1 MGLFNV
7 PAKFKTFFNES
18 LFNSNSYK
26 NYLEPMLESWL
37 PGKSLLFTKARVE
50 QTTLEREDVISLTL
64 SPDKKWKGFVPGQ
77 FIQITIE
84 IKGVLY
90 HRIFSISSSQS
101 EFADNNQIRLSI
113 QKQNLGKV
121 TSYIFED
128 LKVGE
133 YLGITEA
140 MGVFTLQSAKQ
151 KNVVMIAGGVG
162 ITPIL
167 SMLKSTDNT
176 DLSLTLLYYAATDKP
191 HLFQKEL
198 QEISSRKNNF
208 EIHII
213 NSDEEGFFSI
223 NHIQKYCPDYRS
235 NDLFLC
241 GPEAMDRHVRK
252 ILSEN
257 DFDSSKIISESFT
270 AQKSFNP
277 DSKEI
282 KQVNIELENSKK
294 VFTVSNDKTIL
305 ELLETNGQQPKFG
318 CRMGICNQ
326 CSCKKVSGV
335 VFNHHDNQVSGT
347 GEEYIKIC
355 STIPMGDIKIEL

>member
-26 NYLEPMLESWL
+26 NYLEPMLESWM

-50 QTTLEREDVISLTL
+50 QITLEREDVISLVL
-64 SPDKKWKGFVPGQ
+64 SPDKKWKGFIPGQ
-77 FIQITIE
+77 FIQITME

-90 HRIFSISSSQS
+90 HRIFSISSALKDFQ
-101 EFADNNQIRLSI
+101 ETGQIRLSI
-113 QKQNLGKV
+113 QKQHLGKV
-121 TSYIFED
+121 TTSIFED
-128 LKVGE
+128 LNVGD
-133 YLGITEA
+133 YLNISEA
-140 MGVFTLQSAKQ
+140 MGVFTLQ
-151 KNVVMIAGGVG
+151 NVYESRLLMIAGGVG

-167 SMLKSTDNT
+167 SMLKSVEDNS
-176 DLSLTLLYYAATDKP
+176 LSILVLYYATSSKH
-191 HLFQKEL
+191 HLFEKEL
-198 QEISSRKNNF
+198 LEISQRNKNIT
-208 EIHII
+208 IHKM
-213 NSDEEGFFSI
+213 NSDEVGFFSS
-223 NHIQKYCPDYRS
+223 NHLQNFCPDFKER
-235 NDLFLC
+235 DLFLC
-241 GPEAMDRHVRK
+241 GPEAMDKHVRNV
-252 ILSEN
+252 LAEN
-257 DFDSSKIISESFT
+257 NFNVSKVYAESFT

-282 KQVNIELENSKK
+282 KQVNITLEKSKK
-294 VFTVSNDKTIL
+294 EFTVTNDKSIL
-305 ELLETNGQQPKFG
+305 ELLENNGQQPKYG

-335 VFNHHDNQVSGT
+335 VFNQHDNQLSGT

>member
-1 MGLFNV
+1 MGLFDVSAN
-7 PAKFKTFFNES
+7 FKTFFNES

-26 NYLEPMLESWL
+26 NYLEPMLESWM
-37 PGKSLLFTKARVE
+37 PEKSLLFTKAKVE
-50 QTTLEREDVISLTL
+50 AIKKEREDVISLTL

-90 HRIFSISSSQS
+90 HRIFSISSALKDFQ
-101 EFADNNQIRLSI
+101 ETGQIRLSI
-113 QKQNLGKV
+113 QKQHLGKV
-121 TSYIFED
+121 TTSIFDD
-128 LKVGE
+128 LKVGD
-133 YLGITEA
+133 YLNISEA
-140 MGVFTLQSAKQ
+140 MGEFTLQKATKSQ
-151 KNVVMIAGGVG
+151 LLMIAGGVG

-167 SMLKSTDNT
+167 SMLKSVEDSS
-176 DLSLTLLYYAATDKP
+176 LSILVLYYATSSRP
-191 HLFQKEL
+191 HLFEEEL
-198 QEISSRKNNF
+198 LEIGRQNENIS
-208 EIHII
+208 IHKI
-213 NSDEEGFFSI
+213 NSDEVGFFSSKHLE
-223 NHIQKYCPDYRS
+223 NFCPDFKNR
-235 NDLFLC
+235 DLFLC

-252 ILSEN
+252 VLAEN
-257 DFDSSKIISESFT
+257 SFNTSNIYSDSFS

-282 KQVNIELENSKK
+282 KQVNITLEKSKK
-294 VFTVSNDKTIL
+294 EITVANDKSIL
-305 ELLETNGQQPKFG
+305 ELLENNGQQPKYG

-335 VFNHHDNQVSGT
+335 VFNQHDKQVSGT